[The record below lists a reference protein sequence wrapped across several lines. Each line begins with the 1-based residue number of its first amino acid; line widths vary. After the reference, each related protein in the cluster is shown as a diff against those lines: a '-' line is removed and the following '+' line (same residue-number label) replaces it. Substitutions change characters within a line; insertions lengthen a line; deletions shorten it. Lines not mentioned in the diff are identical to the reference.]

1 MITCDYDK
9 QMALESLKKEGG
21 GGGRFNIEQMYKRK
35 TTRANRSSLIHGT
48 KYFQGH
54 ISRVLTPLCLARM
67 RLVNSVAEVR
77 LGCTKNLDATSTENS
92 QALKTRSTG
101 CLSTVITDVFS
112 LGSMDIML
120 QSSCVATNLHFG
132 LLHKLQNEINYSSTG
147 QQN

>member
-9 QMALESLKKEGG
+9 QMALENLKKAGR
-21 GGGRFNIEQMYKRK
+21 RFNIEQMYKRK

-54 ISRVLTPLCLARM
+54 ISRVLTPLCLART

-92 QALKTRSTG
+92 
-101 CLSTVITDVFS
+101 
-112 LGSMDIML
+112 
-120 QSSCVATNLHFG
+120 
-132 LLHKLQNEINYSSTG
+132 
-147 QQN
+147 